1 MTAPRISLCIALT
14 FAAAVVALAQ
24 GSRPPAGGGG
34 GFRGQGGQPAGPGG
48 QFPRGGRTGP
58 RDSMPQP
65 TGTGVL
71 RGRVVGGD
79 TGGPLRH
86 AVVRLSGIDMREG
99 KMAVTDEQGKWE
111 IRDLPA
117 GRFNLHASK
126 GGYVELEYG
135 QRRPF
140 EQGRP
145 LELADTQVLENVNF
159 NLPKGSVIAGRIND
173 EFGDPVAEATVAAMR
188 YRYFNGQRRLVPAG
202 RFSQTDDGG
211 NFRIY
216 GLPPGDYY
224 LSSTLRTGM
233 FGDTDPSN
241 RSGYAPTYYPGT
253 GSSQQAE
260 RVTVGLGGEVSG
272 VTFALQ
278 PVRTASISGTAVDS
292 QGRPMTGA
300 FVTLLEVSEGGEGSF
315 MMSFGGGARVGE
327 NGHFTIHN
335 ISPGEYSLSAR
346 EMGANADA
354 ETAEAKIVV
363 TGEDLSGVSLIGTK
377 GSLIKGSVTF
387 DTQPASGSVTP
398 GSMSVMVMAR
408 NPDASPMFRFGG
420 QARDAL
426 NDDWTFEVRAMA
438 GPALL
443 RPGRMPPGYV
453 LKSVLLGGQDVT
465 DAGISFK
472 PGETVTGVQ
481 MVLTARTQSVSGAVV
496 DAKGQPVTDYTAVV
510 FADDPAKWGY
520 MTRYIA
526 MGRPDQQG
534 AFQVKN
540 LPPGHYLAIA
550 VPYLEDGEQS
560 NPETLERFR
569 GSATSFEL
577 AEGDQKALAL
587 TVVPNY

>member
-1 MTAPRISLCIALT
+1 MNARRTIFSTGL
-14 FAAAVVALAQ
+14 VVAAISATLLAQ
-24 GSRPPAGGGG
+24 GDRPPGGGGG
-34 GFRGQGGQPAGPGG
+34 GFRGQGGQPGG

-79 TGGPLRH
+79 NGGPLRH

-111 IRDLPA
+111 IRDLPV
-117 GRFNLHASK
+117 GRFNLNASK
-126 GGYVELEYG
+126 AGYVALDYG

-145 LELADTQVLENVNF
+145 LELADNQVLENVNF

-173 EFGDPVAEATVAAMR
+173 EFGDPVAEVMVMALR

-202 RFSQTDDGG
+202 RLGQTDDGG
-211 NFRIY
+211 NFRIF
-216 GLPPGDYY
+216 GLSPGDYY
-224 LSSTLRTGM
+224 LSATIREGM
-233 FGDTDPSN
+233 FSENDPSN

-253 GSSQQAE
+253 PSSQQAE

-272 VTFALQ
+272 VTFALL
-278 PVRTASISGTAVDS
+278 PVRTARITGTAIDS
-292 QGRPMTGA
+292 QGKPMSG
-300 FVTLLEVSEGGEGSF
+300 FVTLMETSEGGEGNF
-315 MMSFGGGARVGE
+315 MMSFGGGGRIGE
-327 NGHFTIHN
+327 GGHFTLN
-335 ISPGEYSLSAR
+335 NVSPGEYTISAR
-346 EMGANADA
+346 EMGPGADA

-363 TGEDLSGVSLIGTK
+363 SGEDLTGISLIGTK
-377 GSLIKGSVTF
+377 GSLIKGAVSF
-387 DTQPASGSVTP
+387 DTPPASGSVTP
-398 GSMSVMVMAR
+398 GSMSVIAMAK
-408 NPDASPMFRFGG
+408 NADTSPMFRFGG

-438 GPALL
+438 APVLL

-453 LKSVLLGGQDVT
+453 LKSVLLNGQDVT

-472 PGETVTGVQ
+472 PGEAVSGVQ

-496 DAKGQPVTDYTAVV
+496 DAKGQPVSDYTAVV

-569 GSATSFEL
+569 GSATSVEL
-577 AEGDQKALAL
+577 AEGDQRTLSL

>member
-1 MTAPRISLCIALT
+1 M
-14 FAAAVVALAQ
+14 
-24 GSRPPAGGGG
+24 
-34 GFRGQGGQPAGPGG
+34 RGQGGGPGGGQGG

-71 RGRVVGGD
+71 RGRVVGGES
-79 TGGPLRH
+79 GGPLRH

-99 KMAVTDEQGKWE
+99 KMAATDEQGKWE

-117 GRFNLHASK
+117 GRFNLNASK
-126 GGYVELEYG
+126 GGYVALDYG

-145 LELADTQVLENVNF
+145 IELADNQVLENVNF

-173 EFGDPVAEATVAAMR
+173 EFGDPISDAMVAALR

-202 RFSQTDDGG
+202 RFSQSDDGG

-216 GLPPGDYY
+216 GLPPGDYF
-224 LSSTLRTGM
+224 LSATLRTGM
-233 FGDTDPSN
+233 FGDNDPGN

-260 RVTVGLGGEVSG
+260 RVTVGLGSEVSG
-272 VTFALQ
+272 VTFALL
-278 PVRTASISGTAVDS
+278 PVRTASVSGTAVDS

-300 FVTLLEVSEGGEGSF
+300 FVMLMEVSENGEGSF
-315 MMSFGGGARVGE
+315 MMSFGGGGGRVGE
-327 NGHFTIHN
+327 GGHFTIHN
-335 ISPGEYSLSAR
+335 VSPGEYSISAQ
-346 EMGANADA
+346 EMGRDAEA

-363 TGEDLSGVSLIGTK
+363 GGEDVSGVSLIGTK

-387 DTQPASGSVTP
+387 DTPPASGSVTP
-398 GSMSVMVMAR
+398 GSISVMAMAK
-408 NPDASPMFRFGG
+408 NPETSPMFRFGG
-420 QARDAL
+420 PARDAL

-438 GPALL
+438 APVLV
-443 RPGRMPPGYV
+443 RPMRTPPGYSLKAV
-453 LKSVLLGGQDVT
+453 LINNQDVT
-465 DAGISFK
+465 DSGIAFK
-472 PGETVTGVQ
+472 PGETITGVQ
-481 MVLTARTQSVSGAVV
+481 VILTARTQSVSGAVT
-496 DAKGQPVTDYTAVV
+496 DAKGQAVTDYTAVLY
-510 FADDPAKWGY
+510 AEDPAKWGY

-526 MGRPDQQG
+526 LARPDQQG

-540 LPPGHYLAIA
+540 LPPGRYLAIA

-560 NPETLERFR
+560 NPETLERMR
-569 GSATSFEL
+569 GLATAFEL

>member
-1 MTAPRISLCIALT
+1 MNAPRIVLCVAVTLAT
-14 FAAAVVALAQ
+14 AVVAFAQ
-24 GSRPPAGGGG
+24 GGPPPGGGG
-34 GFRGQGGQPAGPGG
+34 NVFRGQGGPPGGPGG
-48 QFPRGGRTGP
+48 PFPRGGRTGP

-71 RGRVVGGD
+71 RGRIVGGD
-79 TGGPLRH
+79 SGSPLRH
-86 AVVRLSGIDMREG
+86 AIVRLSGIDMREG
-99 KMAVTDEQGKWE
+99 KVAVTDEQGKWE

-117 GRFNLHASK
+117 GRFNLNASK
-126 GGYVELEYG
+126 GGYVALDFG

-145 LELADTQVLENVNF
+145 IELADSQVLENVNF
-159 NLPKGSVIAGRIND
+159 NLPKGSVIAGRVND
-173 EFGDPVAEATVAAMR
+173 EFGDPVAEAMVAAMR

-224 LSSTLRTGM
+224 LSATLRTGM

-253 GSSQQAE
+253 ASSQQAE
-260 RVTVGLGGEVSG
+260 RVAVGLGGEVSG
-272 VTFALQ
+272 VTFALL

-300 FVTLLEVSEGGEGSF
+300 FVMLMEVSENGEGSF
-315 MMSFGGGARVGE
+315 MMSFGGGGGRVGE

-335 ISPGEYSLSAR
+335 VSPGEYSVSAQ
-346 EMGANADA
+346 EMGRDADA
-354 ETAEAKIVV
+354 ERAEAKIVV
-363 TGEDLSGVSLIGTK
+363 GGEDLSGISLVGTK
-377 GSLIKGSVTF
+377 GSLIKGSVSF
-387 DTQPASGSVTP
+387 DTPPASGSVTP
-398 GSMSVMVMAR
+398 GSMSVMAMAK
-408 NPDASPMFRFGG
+408 NPETSPMFRFGG

-443 RPGRMPPGYV
+443 RPGRVPPGYV
-453 LKSVLLGGQDVT
+453 LKSVIWNGQDVT

-472 PGETVTGVQ
+472 PGEAVTGVQ
-481 MVLTARTQSVSGAVV
+481 LVLTARTQRVSGGVT
-496 DAKGQPVTDYTAVV
+496 DAKGQPVTDYTVVV
-510 FADDPAKWGY
+510 FADDPAKWGF

-526 MGRPDQQG
+526 MARPDQQG
-534 AFQVKN
+534 AFQVKS

-577 AEGDQKALAL
+577 GEGDQKALAL
-587 TVVPNY
+587 TVVPN

>member
-1 MTAPRISLCIALT
+1 MIAPRILRSTLIAL
-14 FAAAVVALAQ
+14 AVATSALAQ
-24 GSRPPAGGGG
+24 GGPPPGGGGGG
-34 GFRGQGGQPAGPGG
+34 GFRGQGGPGGG

-71 RGRVVGGD
+71 RGRIVGGD
-79 TGGPLRH
+79 TGSPLRH

-117 GRFNLHASK
+117 GRFNLNASK
-126 GGYVELEYG
+126 GGYVALDYG

-145 LELADTQVLENVNF
+145 LELADNQVLENVNF
-159 NLPKGSVIAGRIND
+159 NLPKGSVIAGRVND
-173 EFGDPVAEATVAAMR
+173 EFGDPVAEAMVAAMR
-188 YRYFNGQRRLVPAG
+188 YRYFNGQRRLIPAG

-216 GLPPGDYY
+216 GLPPGDYF
-224 LSSTLRTGM
+224 LSATLRTGM
-233 FGDTDPSN
+233 FGDNDPGS
-241 RSGYAPTYYPGT
+241 RTGYAPTYYPGT

-260 RVTVGLGGEVSG
+260 RVTVGLGAEVDG
-272 VTFALQ
+272 VTFALL

-300 FVTLLEVSEGGEGSF
+300 FVMLMEVSENGEGSF
-315 MMSFGGGARVGE
+315 MMSFGGGGGRVGE
-327 NGHFTIHN
+327 NGHFSIHN
-335 ISPGEYSLSAR
+335 VSPGEYSVSAR
-346 EMGANADA
+346 EMGRDADA
-354 ETAEAKIVV
+354 EQAEAKIVV
-363 TGEDLSGVSLIGTK
+363 SGEDLNGVTLVGTK

-387 DTQPASGSVTP
+387 DTPPASGSVTP
-398 GSMSVMVMAR
+398 GSMSVMAMAK
-408 NPDASPMFRFGG
+408 NPDVSPMFRFGG

-426 NDDWTFEVRAMA
+426 NDDWTFEVRAMT

-443 RPGRMPPGYV
+443 RTMRTPPGYT
-453 LKSVLLGGQDVT
+453 LKSVLLNNQDVT
-465 DAGISFK
+465 DSGIAFK

-481 MVLTARTQSVSGAVV
+481 MILTARTQSVSGAVT
-496 DAKGQPVTDYTAVV
+496 DAKGQAVTDYTAVI

-526 MGRPDQQG
+526 LARPDQQG
-534 AFQVKN
+534 AFQAKN
-540 LPPGHYLAIA
+540 LPPGRYLAIA

-560 NPETLERFR
+560 NPETLERMR
-569 GSATSFEL
+569 GSATAFDL
-577 AEGDQKALAL
+577 AEGDQKALSL
-587 TVVPNY
+587 TVVTNY